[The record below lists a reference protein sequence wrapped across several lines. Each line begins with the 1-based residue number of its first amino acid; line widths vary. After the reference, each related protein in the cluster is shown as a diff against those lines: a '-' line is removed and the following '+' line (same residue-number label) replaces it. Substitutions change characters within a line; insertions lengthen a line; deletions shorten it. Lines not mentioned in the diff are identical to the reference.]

1 MVRGAPQDLKRL
13 LPGLLPLA
21 PARATPA
28 DTVNRI
34 NTDVNAL
41 LGANDVREALMKQ
54 GLVAAGGR
62 PQRLADL
69 VTLELARWPQVVAKA
84 GIRAD

>member
-1 MVRGAPQDLKRL
+1 M
-13 LPGLLPLA
+13 
-21 PARATPA
+21 
-28 DTVNRI
+28 
-34 NTDVNAL
+34 